1 MISDNKSL
9 ESLYENEL
17 KPKLSEL
24 NKSRLYIISQIKRYA
39 IYSTLPVAFSIY
51 LSIYFKNPIPLALV
65 LIISIGVSFFKVR
78 PLWKTYYNQFKE
90 QVIRQ
95 IIGFIDNSLS
105 YNPSSRI
112 SQGEFEECGI
122 YRTHIDRYRGDDYVE
137 GMIDKTKVKFSEIH
151 AEYKTQTTDSK
162 GRTQTHWHTI
172 FKGLLFSV
180 DFNKDFNVKT
190 YVLTDT
196 AEKMFGF
203 LGTKLQ
209 SMNKSRGELVKLEN
223 PEFEEAFA
231 VYSSDQI
238 EARYI
243 LSSSFMERILNFK
256 KYTKKNIQLSFI
268 SSRMYIAVPYHKNLF
283 EPKLFGDIVNF
294 DHIKDYHND
303 LSLVLDLVNTL
314 NLNTRIW
321 TKK

>member
-122 YRTHIDRYRGDDYVE
+122 YRTHIDRYRGDDSVSY
-137 GMIDKTKVKFSEIH
+137 
-151 AEYKTQTTDSK
+151 
-162 GRTQTHWHTI
+162 THLRAHET
-172 FKGLLFSV
+172 
-180 DFNKDFNVKT
+180 
-190 YVLTDT
+190 
-196 AEKMFGF
+196 
-203 LGTKLQ
+203 
-209 SMNKSRGELVKLEN
+209 
-223 PEFEEAFA
+223 
-231 VYSSDQI
+231 
-238 EARYI
+238 
-243 LSSSFMERILNFK
+243 
-256 KYTKKNIQLSFI
+256 
-268 SSRMYIAVPYHKNLF
+268 
-283 EPKLFGDIVNF
+283 
-294 DHIKDYHND
+294 
-303 LSLVLDLVNTL
+303 
-314 NLNTRIW
+314 
-321 TKK
+321 